1 MEDDG
6 DYRFDVIVVGGGP
19 AGLSAALLLGRS
31 RRRVLVCDAGQPR
44 NARATGVGGFL
55 GHDRVPPFELRAIAR
70 EQIGR
75 YDVRFA
81 EERVERISGRN
92 GGFIAHLRSGRT
104 AKARRVL
111 LAPGLRDLLPSLPG
125 LPERYGVSVFSCPFC
140 DGWEHRDQ
148 RLGALG
154 HGEDLEELGKALLG
168 WSRRVTLFD
177 TRGDSLSVNARE
189 QFGLLGVDVVT
200 EPVAGLEGEGKAL
213 GAVCLRDERRV
224 PCDALF
230 LKPECCVATEL
241 AAELGCKLSGAGE
254 VAAEH
259 LGRTCVAG
267 VWVAGDASPATKMAI
282 VAAAEGAQAA
292 TDIQCSLREE
302 DVAIWLAEAAARR

>member
-1 MEDDG
+1 MEDNG
-6 DYRFDVIVVGGGP
+6 NYRFDVIVVGGGP

-31 RRRVLVCDAGQPR
+31 RRRVLVCDTGQPR

-70 EQIGR
+70 EQIER
-75 YDVRFA
+75 YDVSFA

-92 GGFIAHLRSGRT
+92 GAFIAHLRSGRT
-104 AKARRVL
+104 ADARRVL
-111 LAPGLRDLLPSLPG
+111 LAPGLRDRLPSVPG
-125 LPERYGVSVFSCPFC
+125 LAERYGVSVFSCPFC

-154 HGEDLEELGKALLG
+154 HGDDLAELGEALLG

-177 TRGDSLSVNARE
+177 TRGDSLGASGRE
-189 QFGLLGVDVVT
+189 RFRLLGVEVATRPVV
-200 EPVAGLEGEGKAL
+200 GLEGEGKAL
-213 GAVCLRDERRV
+213 AAVVLADGRRV
-224 PCDALF
+224 SCDALF

-241 AAELGCKLSGAGE
+241 AAELGCKLSGDGE
-254 VAAEH
+254 VQAEQ

-292 TDIQCSLREE
+292 TDIQSSLREE
-302 DVAIWLAEAAARR
+302 DVAVWLAEAAARG